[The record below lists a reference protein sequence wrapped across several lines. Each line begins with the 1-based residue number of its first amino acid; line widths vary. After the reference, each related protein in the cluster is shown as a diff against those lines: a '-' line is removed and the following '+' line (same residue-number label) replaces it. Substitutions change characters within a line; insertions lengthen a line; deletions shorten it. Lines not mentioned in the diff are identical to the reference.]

1 MARKYLIKVNNKT
14 YEVEVEEVVRRS
26 TNPLVMPQAAE
37 APPTVLPSQASVSPP
52 KTVAVQMPSVPPIP
66 SGKPRVVEMVGLK
79 KVQAPMTG
87 KIIAILCLI
96 AILCQSDQEV
106 QEGDAILTLEAM
118 KMETEMAASFPGR
131 IQQILVVEG
140 QNVTAGE
147 TLVVME

>member
-26 TNPLVMPQAAE
+26 TIPLVMPQAAE
-37 APPTVLPSQASVSPP
+37 APPTVPPSQASVSPP
-52 KTVAVQMPSVPPIP
+52 KTVAVQMPSVPPTP
-66 SGKPRVVEMVGLK
+66 SGRPKVAEMVGLK

-118 KMETEMAASFPGR
+118 KMETEMAAPFLGR

>member
-26 TNPLVMPQAAE
+26 TIPLVMPQAAE
-37 APPTVLPSQASVSPP
+37 APPTMPPPRAPVSSP
-52 KTVAVQMPSVPPIP
+52 KTVAVQMPSVPPTP
-66 SGKPRVVEMVGLK
+66 SGKPRVAEMVGLK

-87 KIIAILCLI
+87 KIIAILC
-96 AILCQSDQEV
+96 QSGQEV
-106 QEGDAILTLEAM
+106 QEGDVILTLEAM
-118 KMETEMAASFPGR
+118 KMETEMAAPFPGR
-131 IQQILVVEG
+131 IQSILVVEG

>member
-37 APPTVLPSQASVSPP
+37 AFPMGSPSQAPVSPP
-52 KTVAVQMPSVPPIP
+52 KTVTVQMPSVPPTP

-87 KIIAILCLI
+87 KIIAILC
-96 AILCQSDQEV
+96 QSGQEV

-118 KMETEMAASFPGR
+118 KMETEMAAPFPGR

>member
-37 APPTVLPSQASVSPP
+37 APPTVLPPRAPVSSP
-52 KTVAVQMPSVPPIP
+52 KTVAVQMPSVPPTP

-87 KIIAILCLI
+87 KIIAILC
-96 AILCQSDQEV
+96 QSGQEV
-106 QEGDAILTLEAM
+106 QEGDVILTLEAM
-118 KMETEMAASFPGR
+118 KMETEMAAPFPGR

-147 TLVVME
+147 TLVVMK

>member
-1 MARKYLIKVNNKT
+1 MARKYMIKVNNKT

-26 TNPLVMPQAAE
+26 TVPLVMSQQGETSPMT
-37 APPTVLPSQASVSPP
+37 PPSPVSVSPP
-52 KTVAVQMPSVPPIP
+52 KRVTVQMPSVPPTP
-66 SGKPRVVEMVGLK
+66 SGKPRVAEMVGLK

-87 KIIAILCLI
+87 KIIAILC
-96 AILCQSDQEV
+96 QSGQEV
-106 QEGDAILTLEAM
+106 QEGDVILTLEAM
-118 KMETEMAASFPGR
+118 KMETEMAAPFPGR

>member
-1 MARKYLIKVNNKT
+1 MARKYMIKVNNKT

-26 TNPLVMPQAAE
+26 TVPLVMPQPAE
-37 APPTVLPSQASVSPP
+37 ASPTAPPPPVLVSPP
-52 KTVAVQMPSVPPIP
+52 RTVTVQMPSVPPTP
-66 SGKPRVVEMVGLK
+66 SGKPRVAEMVGLK

-87 KIIAILCLI
+87 KIIAILC
-96 AILCQSDQEV
+96 QSGQEV
-106 QEGDAILTLEAM
+106 QEGDVILTLEAM
-118 KMETEMAASFPGR
+118 KMETEMAAPFPGR

>member
-1 MARKYLIKVNNKT
+1 MARKYMIKVNNKT

-26 TNPLVMPQAAE
+26 TVPLVMPQPGE
-37 APPTVLPSQASVSPP
+37 ASPTTPPSPVSVPPSKRV
-52 KTVAVQMPSVPPIP
+52 TVQMPSVPPTP
-66 SGKPRVVEMVGLK
+66 SGKPRVAEMVGLK

-87 KIIAILCLI
+87 KIIAILC
-96 AILCQSDQEV
+96 QSGQEV
-106 QEGDAILTLEAM
+106 QEGDVILTLEAM
-118 KMETEMAASFPGR
+118 KMETEMAAPFPGR

>member
-37 APPTVLPSQASVSPP
+37 AFLMGPPSQAPVSPP
-52 KTVAVQMPSVPPIP
+52 KTVTVQMPSVPPTP

-96 AILCQSDQEV
+96 AILCQSGQEV

-118 KMETEMAASFPGR
+118 KMETEMAAPFPGR

>member
-37 APPTVLPSQASVSPP
+37 AFPMGPPSQAPVSPP
-52 KTVAVQMPSVPPIP
+52 KTVTVQMPSVPPTP

-87 KIIAILCLI
+87 KIIAILC
-96 AILCQSDQEV
+96 QSGQEV

-118 KMETEMAASFPGR
+118 KMETEMAAPFPGR

>member
-37 APPTVLPSQASVSPP
+37 AFPMGPPSQAPVSPP

-87 KIIAILCLI
+87 KIIAILC
-96 AILCQSDQEV
+96 QSGQEV

-118 KMETEMAASFPGR
+118 KMETEMAAPFPGR

-147 TLVVME
+147 TPVVME